1 MNNDKE
7 HQFELLVREHKR
19 TIYTVCYM
27 FSHNKTEVD
36 DLFQEVLIRLWNGFD
51 HYEGRSSA
59 RTWVYRVA
67 LTSIESW
74 TFEECRGFTG
84 SLVIPNLVTSI
95 GSSAFEDCRGFDGT
109 LTLSKNLASVG
120 SFAFASCSGF
130 KDAEILAETPPSL
143 ENYPFG
149 GFGSVT
155 LVVPCG
161 CTAAYENSPWSE
173 QFTNIIEDCTDL
185 AEAESSWGRVYP
197 NPTSGHVTI
206 EADNIRHL
214 SIINNRRKGV

>member
-67 LTSIESW
+67 LNTAINQDKKEHRRIE
-74 TFEECRGFTG
+74 TVPLTVDIDPFEADDPKTQQVRKLHDLISQLELIDR
-84 SLVIPNLVTSI
+84 SLVLLWLEGIPYDEIGAIIGITPNNVGVRLARIKEKLVQ
-95 GSSAFEDCRGFDGT
+95 
-109 LTLSKNLASVG
+109 LSK
-120 SFAFASCSGF
+120 
-130 KDAEILAETPPSL
+130 K
-143 ENYPFG
+143 
-149 GFGSVT
+149 
-155 LVVPCG
+155 
-161 CTAAYENSPWSE
+161 
-173 QFTNIIEDCTDL
+173 Q
-185 AEAESSWGRVYP
+185 
-197 NPTSGHVTI
+197 
-206 EADNIRHL
+206 
-214 SIINNRRKGV
+214 

>member
-67 LTSIESW
+67 LNTAINQDKKERRRIE
-74 TFEECRGFTG
+74 TVPLTVDIDPFEADDSKTQQVRKLHDLISQLELIDR
-84 SLVIPNLVTSI
+84 SLVLLWLEGISYDEIGAIIGITPNNVGVRLARIKEKLVQM
-95 GSSAFEDCRGFDGT
+95 
-109 LTLSKNLASVG
+109 SK
-120 SFAFASCSGF
+120 
-130 KDAEILAETPPSL
+130 K
-143 ENYPFG
+143 
-149 GFGSVT
+149 
-155 LVVPCG
+155 
-161 CTAAYENSPWSE
+161 
-173 QFTNIIEDCTDL
+173 Q
-185 AEAESSWGRVYP
+185 
-197 NPTSGHVTI
+197 
-206 EADNIRHL
+206 
-214 SIINNRRKGV
+214 